1 MGDHDRKD
9 RGESERGDAPV
20 EADREHG
27 FDRRESPGE
36 RADRQWG
43 EMLQEVRV
51 TQTGAQI
58 LFGFLFSVAFAPRFG
73 QLSAFDR
80 DLYVV
85 TVILGALATAALIA
99 PVSIHRSLAGLR
111 RKPQL
116 VRATARL
123 IAIGM
128 SLLAAAVICAVLL
141 LLRVALGSGYAWLWA
156 AVVLVG
162 FVGCWLVLPLLL
174 RRSLKHND

>member
-1 MGDHDRKD
+1 MGDHDR
-9 RGESERGDAPV
+9 GDHGGTEPDTPAD
-20 EADREHG
+20 ADREHG
-27 FDRRESPGE
+27 FDRRESPE
-36 RADRQWG
+36 QRADRQWG

-58 LFGFLFSVAFAPRFG
+58 LFGFLLSVAFTPRFG

-80 DLYVV
+80 NLYVV

-99 PVSIHRSLAGLR
+99 PVSIHRSLAGHR

-116 VRATARL
+116 VRTTARL
-123 IAIGM
+123 IAIGL

-141 LLRVALGSGYAWLWA
+141 LLRVALGTGYAWLWA
-156 AVVLVG
+156 AVVLAG
-162 FVGCWLVLPLLL
+162 FVGCWLVLPMLLKW
-174 RRSLKHND
+174 SLKRDD